1 MRFGL
6 GGRGWISNGQSIDW
20 PAVDPG
26 DRTDDMV
33 QAMVEMVMDQGAF
46 GIGNGRFNRV

>member
-1 MRFGL
+1 
-6 GGRGWISNGQSIDW
+6 
-20 PAVDPG
+20 
-26 DRTDDMV
+26 MV